1 MTKTIVRWL
10 LAIAMVIVGILHF
23 VKPDGFV
30 KIVPPALPSPLAL
43 VLISGV
49 FEIAGGVGLSIP
61 RVRRAAGIGLVLL
74 YVAVFP
80 ANIYMAMHDTELPK
94 WALYA
99 RLPFQAVFIWLALWV
114 SSRPRTA
121 LSTR

>member
-1 MTKTIVRWL
+1 MTKVIFRWL
-10 LAIAMVIVGILHF
+10 LALAMIIVGILHF
-23 VKPDGFV
+23 VKPAGFV
-30 KIVPPALPSPLAL
+30 KIVPPALPYPLAL
-43 VLISGV
+43 VLISGT
-49 FEIAGGVGLSIP
+49 FEIAGGVGLLIP

-80 ANIYMAMHDTELPK
+80 ANIYMTSHETEIPK

-99 RLPFQAVFIWLALWV
+99 RLPFQAVFIGLALWV
-114 SSRPRTA
+114 SSRSKAA